1 MSPDFTALST
11 NCAKS
16 HVIVDVVELHVTA
29 ISYKTRHF
37 YDFESSRALL
47 IVTVFAA
54 RSHEMLI
61 PAVKNWRAGWQPA
74 LMFGPIFIA
83 RPWTRQNP
91 NLHQSPEFVG
101 GLRPWT
107 TAAHRRPSLRQ
118 DEVTS
123 VTVMTLHRCCMSNY
137 SARTNACSR
146 RESSKL
152 PAGQRLLGH
161 RPVE

>member
-61 PAVKNWRAGWQPA
+61 PAVKKLTSWVTACTHIWSNFYCASMNAAESEPSSVPRIRRRFTTVNDGGTSATEFATRRSNVGDRNDTTP
-74 LMFGPIFIA
+74 LLHVKLF
-83 RPWTRQNP
+83 RPDQR
-91 NLHQSPEFVG
+91 L
-101 GLRPWT
+101 
-107 TAAHRRPSLRQ
+107 
-118 DEVTS
+118 
-123 VTVMTLHRCCMSNY
+123 
-137 SARTNACSR
+137 
-146 RESSKL
+146 L
-152 PAGQRLLGH
+152 PAGK
-161 RPVE
+161 